1 MEDRIIKVLN
11 GVRLVTLVMATVAF
25 LLSYANLPEQVL
37 VTLDDNGNPSMYL
50 PKNLAF
56 YSGMV
61 AMVSINLVFYV
72 LLNQL
77 SKLTTRKS
85 TIISYWMGG
94 LISII
99 NIFIAFGFSFIGI
112 LNSRDNFDYSYFGA
126 IVYVI
131 GGVFALWLFG
141 FMFHMQKAKD

>member
-1 MEDRIIKVLN
+1 MVDRLNKVLN
-11 GVRLVTLVMATVAF
+11 GVRLVSLLILAVAF
-25 LLSYANLPEQVL
+25 LLSYANLPEEVL

-50 PKNLAF
+50 PKNMAF

-72 LLNQL
+72 LLKQL
-77 SKLTTRKS
+77 TPLSSPISRV
-85 TIISYWMGG
+85 ISYWMGG
-94 LISII
+94 LIILI
-99 NIFIAFGFSFIGI
+99 NIFMAFGFSFIGI

-131 GGVFALWLFG
+131 GGVFALWLLG
-141 FMFHMQKAKD
+141 FMFHLQKSKS